1 MNLLVTCKRAFLK
14 ENTCTVT
21 CCVTFFTLKNMEINF
36 ITSHVPNSKF
46 KLHGTCKFSRIYEL
60 QYTQCFFWAKAA
72 QVYFEN
78 HFRAQELNW
87 NEMYR
92 LSWKVSLN
100 RNIRSFKYKV
110 LKNVLYLNKKC
121 FIFGKSPSFLCS
133 FCKQVDET
141 ILLLFRECSIMKE
154 LRKRQDLFFRSH
166 LPQLLPQTDFFWGFF
181 STYFNYL
188 ILENH
193 ILLLFKI
200 YLYNSR
206 KQEKVTL
213 RKLIRIIS
221 KVQDIEKES
230 SRNDDTVKR
239 LCCTRKNGKNVCFF
253 LNIILQ
259 MIQKGGGWSFEFCIF
274 AYISYIY
281 FLIFPLYL
289 FFHFNFIFIISI

>member
-1 MNLLVTCKRAFLK
+1 
-14 ENTCTVT
+14 
-21 CCVTFFTLKNMEINF
+21 MEINF

-78 HFRAQELNW
+78 LFRAQELNW

-154 LRKRQDLFFRSH
+154 LRKRLDLFFRSH

-239 LCCTRKNGKNVCFF
+239 LCCTRKNGKNVFF
-253 LNIILQ
+253 FKYHPPNDP
-259 MIQKGGGWSFEFCIF
+259 KGWRVEFWVLYFRLCKLYIF
-274 AYISYIY
+274 
-281 FLIFPLYL
+281 
-289 FFHFNFIFIISI
+289 FNFSSLLVFSF

>member
-1 MNLLVTCKRAFLK
+1 
-14 ENTCTVT
+14 
-21 CCVTFFTLKNMEINF
+21 MEINF

-78 HFRAQELNW
+78 LFRAQELNW

-154 LRKRQDLFFRSH
+154 LWKRLDLFFRSH

-289 FFHFNFIFIISI
+289 FFHFHFIFIISI